1 MPLTSLG
8 PGARV
13 ARGATYM
20 FIQGMTSSA
29 VGIAFIFILAH
40 LISLEE
46 MGVYGILTFILTGVQ
61 ILGVFA
67 LPSASTKY
75 IAQYMAE
82 KKPEKARSVIIR
94 VLQISFLASLAVLIL
109 LYVGAEWLSM
119 SIFGTIEWTHLFQIT
134 AFVCFFMV
142 FYVQIRSFLQG
153 LQKFK
158 ELAALSLVYTL
169 IEKSLVIYLLL
180 SSGLGLYSIPWGV
193 LASVMICCFAGLIF
207 VARFIGVV
215 GKPHPLRTL
224 VNFSY
229 PLYISGSLSFVA
241 NWIDQV
247 FILPFLGT
255 IYLGMYHIAVRA
267 SVVPTLIS
275 TSIVAALFPKL
286 SELYTQYGK
295 ASLRGAFNTS
305 TRYVVLIGFPI
316 IIGIASLAH
325 PILALFAGPDYE
337 KAALPLSV
345 LCLSVLPTT
354 LGIAVGPTLMTLEHT
369 KTASMITIASIIS
382 NTAVSYVTLAYLQV
396 GMLGTA
402 SARVFSSF
410 VGIALGIYALK
421 RIIEVRLDKESLWKA
436 SVASAFMAIV
446 VISLSYF
453 LHGAISQIYLLSSSV
468 IVGALVYFFSLVV
481 LRAVKKQDIELI
493 HEYLPKR
500 LKRIAFWLSRLF
512 LIK

>member
-1 MPLTSLG
+1 
-8 PGARV
+8 
-13 ARGATYM
+13 M
-20 FIQGMTSSA
+20 FIQGITSSA

-46 MGVYGILTFILTGVQ
+46 MGVYSILTFIIAGVQ

-82 KKPEKARSVIIR
+82 EKPEKARSVIIR

-109 LYVGAEWLSM
+109 LYVCAEWLSM
-119 SIFGTIEWTHLFQIT
+119 GIFGTVEWTQLFQIT

-142 FYVQIRSFLQG
+142 FYIQIRSFLQG

-158 ELAALSLVYTL
+158 ELAALSLAYTL

-207 VARFIGVV
+207 VARFIGVA

-224 VNFSY
+224 ANFSY
-229 PLYISGSLSFVA
+229 PLYISSSLSFVA
-241 NWIDQV
+241 GWVDQF
-247 FILPFLGT
+247 FILPFLGPT
-255 IYLGMYHIAVRA
+255 YLGMYHIAVRA

-295 ASLRGAFNTS
+295 ASLRGAFHTS

-316 IIGIASLAH
+316 IIGIASLAT
-325 PILALFAGPDYE
+325 PILVFFAGPDYE
-337 KAALPLSV
+337 KAALPLTV

-354 LGIAVGPTLMTLEHT
+354 LGISISPILMTLEHT
-369 KTASMITIASIIS
+369 KKASLITIAAILS
-382 NTAVSYVTLAYLQV
+382 NTVVSYVTLTYLKL

-402 SARVFSSF
+402 SARVFASF
-410 VGIALGIYALK
+410 VGIALGIYTLK
-421 RIIEVRLDKESLWKA
+421 KIIEVRLDKESLWKA
-436 SVASAFMAIV
+436 AVASAFMAIV
-446 VISLSYF
+446 VVSLSYF
-453 LHGAISQIYLLSSSV
+453 LDGVISQIYLLSLSV
-468 IVGALVYFFSLVV
+468 IVGAFVYFFSLVV

-500 LKRIAFWLSRLF
+500 LKRLAFWLNRIF
-512 LIK
+512 LVE